1 VFECQDVLLHH
12 LGISLTAAAAEPW
25 PLRIRPRTLAVLA
38 EVLLLRQQ
46 QEAELDASG
55 SLLTAKRSSET
66 AIMHVW
72 TQLTTSLADAAVA
85 ADVGPVSPGDIDD
98 VNVEHLQ
105 LIVLLFH
112 SGLSLMPKKT
122 LWFQLCQSII
132 RVADALG
139 AGKSDDTSSD
149 YRLGGILPLP
159 LTRLLLLADYVL
171 HYFYDMPTAIV
182 DQVRTVCLLI
192 SSSVLVQ
199 LSVCRVS

>member
-1 VFECQDVLLHH
+1 M
-12 LGISLTAAAAEPW
+12 AEPW
-25 PLRIRPRTLAVLA
+25 PLRVRPRALAVLA

-46 QEAELDASG
+46 QETEMEASG
-55 SLLTAKRSSET
+55 SLPTAKRISET

-72 TQLTTSLADAAVA
+72 TRLTTSLADAAIASHVGA
-85 ADVGPVSPGDIDD
+85 VGPADVDD

-105 LIVLLFH
+105 LIILLFH

-132 RVADALG
+132 RVADSLTS
-139 AGKSDDTSSD
+139 GKSDYLSSGGHI
-149 YRLGGILPLP
+149 GGILPLP

-182 DQVRTVCLLI
+182 DQVISNFWLI
-192 SSSVLVQ
+192 NVQ
-199 LSVCRVS
+199 GAAK

>member
-1 VFECQDVLLHH
+1 MLLFERQDVLLHH
-12 LGISLTAAAAEPW
+12 LGISLNPATVEPW
-25 PLRIRPRTLAVLA
+25 PLRVRPRTLAILA

-46 QEAELDASG
+46 HESELEASG

-72 TQLTTSLADAAVA
+72 SQLTTSLADAAIA
-85 ADVGPVSPGDIDD
+85 SDVGPVNPGDIDD

-132 RVADALG
+132 RVADVLS

-182 DQVRTVCLLI
+182 DQVRTICFLI
-192 SSSVLVQ
+192 FS
-199 LSVCRVS
+199 

>member
-1 VFECQDVLLHH
+1 LNPA
-12 LGISLTAAAAEPW
+12 TAEPW
-25 PLRIRPRTLAVLA
+25 PLRVRPRTLAVLA

-46 QEAELDASG
+46 HESELEAAG
-55 SLLTAKRSSET
+55 SLLMAKRSSEL

-72 TQLTTSLADAAVA
+72 TRLTTSLADAAIASELGAVN
-85 ADVGPVSPGDIDD
+85 PGDVDD

-132 RVADALG
+132 RVADSLSSG
-139 AGKSDDTSSD
+139 NSDETSIGD
-149 YRLGGILPLP
+149 RLGGILPLP
-159 LTRLLLLADYVL
+159 LTRLLLLTDYVL

-182 DQVRTVCLLI
+182 DQVRTNLRLI
-192 SSSVLVQ
+192 LMSPIDVE
-199 LSVCRVS
+199 CRMCYAVKL

>member
-1 VFECQDVLLHH
+1 M
-12 LGISLTAAAAEPW
+12 EPW
-25 PLRIRPRTLAVLA
+25 PLQVRPRTLAILA

-46 QEAELDASG
+46 HESELEASG

-72 TQLTTSLADAAVA
+72 TRLTTSLADAAIA
-85 ADVGPVSPGDIDD
+85 SDVGAVAPGDIDD

-132 RVADALG
+132 RVAESLG
-139 AGKSDDTSSD
+139 SGGSDDTSSGD
-149 YRLGGILPLP
+149 RLSGILPLP

-182 DQVRTVCLLI
+182 DQVRNNFWQIFI
-192 SSSVLVQ
+192 SK
-199 LSVCRVS
+199 CTEYRVHYIMIWQIR

>member
-1 VFECQDVLLHH
+1 MQDILLQH
-12 LGISLTAAAAEPW
+12 LGIGLNPATVEPW
-25 PLRIRPRTLAVLA
+25 PLRVRPRTLAVLA

-46 QEAELDASG
+46 QESELEAAG
-55 SLLTAKRSSET
+55 SLLTAKRSSEL

-72 TQLTTSLADAAVA
+72 TRLTTSLADAAVA
-85 ADVGPVSPGDIDD
+85 SDVGAVNPGDVDD

-132 RVADALG
+132 RVADSLSSAS
-139 AGKSDDTSSD
+139 SDDTSTGD
-149 YRLGGILPLP
+149 RLGSILPLP
-159 LTRLLLLADYVL
+159 LTRLLLLTDYVL

-182 DQVRTVCLLI
+182 DQVRI
-192 SSSVLVQ
+192 SLQVI
-199 LSVCRVS
+199 

>member
-1 VFECQDVLLHH
+1 MNPA
-12 LGISLTAAAAEPW
+12 TAEPW
-25 PLRIRPRTLAVLA
+25 PLRVRPRTLAVLA

-46 QEAELDASG
+46 HESELEAAG
-55 SLLTAKRSSET
+55 SLLMAKRSSEL

-72 TQLTTSLADAAVA
+72 TRLTTSLADAAIASELGAVN
-85 ADVGPVSPGDIDD
+85 PGDVDD

-132 RVADALG
+132 RVADSLSSG
-139 AGKSDDTSSD
+139 NSDETSIGD
-149 YRLGGILPLP
+149 RLGGILPLP
-159 LTRLLLLADYVL
+159 LTRLLLLTDYVL

-182 DQVRTVCLLI
+182 DQVRTNLRLI
-192 SSSVLVQ
+192 LMSPIDVE
-199 LSVCRVS
+199 CRMCYAVKL